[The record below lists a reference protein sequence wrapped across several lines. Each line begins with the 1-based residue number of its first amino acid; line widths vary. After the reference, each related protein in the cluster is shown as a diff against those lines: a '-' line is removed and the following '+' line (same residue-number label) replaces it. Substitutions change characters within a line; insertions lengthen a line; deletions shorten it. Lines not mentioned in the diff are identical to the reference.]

1 MIFDKS
7 KFLMFK
13 FSNEK
18 QSLNVSFINFTFE
31 VLKLDKSND
40 FNFEHFINILFIL
53 VIIRVLKLEIF
64 KLVNSL
70 QP

>member
-1 MIFDKS
+1 
-7 KFLMFK
+7 MFK